1 MRLKNDTGKGDYTDA
16 FSPVPHASGLRILLV
31 ITTENDMFTDYVDI
45 SQPFTQGD
53 LQPDDVCMD
62 NSYISAP
69 PGYPEDPAYCYHL
82 LKPLYGMPSAS
93 RHGVLGSKP

>member
-1 MRLKNDTGKGDYTDA
+1 MRLKNDTGKGDYTDT

-31 ITTENDMFTDYVDI
+31 
-45 SQPFTQGD
+45 
-53 LQPDDVCMD
+53 DDVCMG

-69 PGYPEDPAYCYHL
+69 SGYPEDPAYCYHL
-82 LKPLYGMPSAS
+82 LKPLYGIPSAS